1 VNNTH
6 FLVYSLNIINR
17 STGRWTMPITDWPE
31 LERPR
36 EKLLKKG
43 AKSLSDAELL
53 AIFLRT
59 GIKGKTA
66 VDLARDLINDFG
78 GLRNLLT
85 ANQQNFCQHLGLGPA
100 KYAQLQAV
108 LELSQRHL
116 FESLQRGDSLTD
128 ANATKLYFQAKMRDY
143 QHEVFACIYLDN
155 RNRIIQYSEL
165 FQGTLAGASVY
176 PREVVKQ
183 ALSYNAAAVIFAHNH
198 PSGVA
203 EPSLAD
209 KQITQ
214 QLRKALGLVEIRVLD
229 HIIVG
234 DGYCVSFTERGLL

>member
-1 VNNTH
+1 M
-6 FLVYSLNIINR
+6 S
-17 STGRWTMPITDWPE
+17 ITDWPK

-36 EKLLKKG
+36 EKLLAQG
-43 AKSLSDAELL
+43 SKSLSDAELL

-66 VDLARDLINDFG
+66 VDLARELINNFG

-85 ANQQNFCQHLGLGPA
+85 ASQKDFCQHRGLGPA

-116 FESLQRGDSLTD
+116 FESLTRSDSLTS
-128 ANATKLYFQAKMRDY
+128 AEATKHYFQAKMRDY
-143 QHEVFACIYLDN
+143 PHEVFACIYLDN

-183 ALSYNAAAVIFAHNH
+183 ALSFNAAAVIFAHNH

-203 EPSLAD
+203 EPSHAD

-214 QLRKALGLVEIRVLD
+214 QLRTALGVVEIRVLD

>member
-1 VNNTH
+1 
-6 FLVYSLNIINR
+6 
-17 STGRWTMPITDWPE
+17 MPITDWPA

-36 EKLLKKG
+36 EKLLSQG

-66 VDLARDLINDFG
+66 VDLARELIRNFG

-85 ANQQNFCQHLGLGPA
+85 ASKKDFCRHLGLGEA

-116 FESLQRGDSLTD
+116 LETLQRGDSLTSPE
-128 ANATKLYFQAKMRDY
+128 ATRDYFQAKMRDY
-143 QHEVFACIYLDN
+143 PHEVFACIYLDT
-155 RNRIIQYSEL
+155 RNRIIQYCEL
-165 FQGTLAGASVY
+165 FKGTLAGASVY

-198 PSGVA
+198 PSGIA
-203 EPSLAD
+203 EPSMAD

-214 QLRKALGLVEIRVLD
+214 QLRKALATVEIRVLD

-234 DGYCVSFTERGLL
+234 DGYSVSFTERGLL

>member
-1 VNNTH
+1 
-6 FLVYSLNIINR
+6 
-17 STGRWTMPITDWPE
+17 MPITDWPE

-36 EKLLKKG
+36 EKLLTHG
-43 AKSLSDAELL
+43 AAALSDAELL

-66 VDLARDLINDFG
+66 VDLARELIKGFG
-78 GLRNLLT
+78 GLRHLLT
-85 ANQQNFCQHLGLGPA
+85 APEKDFCQHPGLGPA

-128 ANATKLYFQAKMRDY
+128 ANTTKQYFQAKMRDY
-143 QHEVFACIYLDN
+143 QHEVFSCIYLDN
-155 RNRIIQYSEL
+155 RNRIIQYCEL
-165 FQGTLAGASVY
+165 FKGTLAGASVY

-203 EPSLAD
+203 EPSMAD

-214 QLRKALGLVEIRVLD
+214 QLRQALGVVEIRVLD

-234 DGYCVSFTERGLL
+234 DGYCVSFTERGLI

>member
-1 VNNTH
+1 
-6 FLVYSLNIINR
+6 
-17 STGRWTMPITDWPE
+17 MPITDWPA

-36 EKLLKKG
+36 EKLLNNG
-43 AKSLSDAELL
+43 AKTLSDAELL

-66 VDLARDLINDFG
+66 VDLARELIADFG
-78 GLRNLLT
+78 SLRHLLT
-85 ANQQNFCQHLGLGPA
+85 ASQKDFCQHLGLGQA

-116 FESLQRGDSLTD
+116 LETLQRGDSLTSPD
-128 ANATKLYFQAKMRDY
+128 ATKDYFQAKMRDY
-143 QHEVFACIYLDN
+143 PHEVFACIYLDN
-155 RNRIIQYSEL
+155 RHRIIQYCEL

-198 PSGVA
+198 PSGIA
-203 EPSLAD
+203 EPSQAD
-209 KQITQ
+209 KQMTR
-214 QLRKALGLVEIRVLD
+214 QLRTALGVVEIRVLD

>member
-1 VNNTH
+1 
-6 FLVYSLNIINR
+6 
-17 STGRWTMPITDWPE
+17 MPITDWPV

-36 EKLLKKG
+36 EKLLAQG
-43 AKSLSDAELL
+43 SKSLSDAELL

-66 VDLARDLINDFG
+66 VDLARELINNFG

-85 ANQQNFCQHLGLGPA
+85 ASQKDFCQHLGLGPA

-116 FESLQRGDSLTD
+116 FESLSRSDSLTSAD
-128 ANATKLYFQAKMRDY
+128 STKHYFQAKMRDY

-155 RNRIIQYSEL
+155 RNRIIQYCEL

-176 PREVVKQ
+176 PREVVTQ

-198 PSGVA
+198 PSGIA
-203 EPSLAD
+203 EPSHAD

-214 QLRKALGLVEIRVLD
+214 QLRTALSVVEIRVLD

>member
-1 VNNTH
+1 
-6 FLVYSLNIINR
+6 
-17 STGRWTMPITDWPE
+17 MPITDWPK

-36 EKLLKKG
+36 EKLLAQG
-43 AKSLSDAELL
+43 AASLSDAELL

-66 VDLARDLINDFG
+66 VDLARELIDNFG
-78 GLRNLLT
+78 SLRALLT
-85 ANQQNFCQHLGLGPA
+85 ASQKDFCQYLGLGQA

-116 FESLQRGDSLTD
+116 FESLTRSDSLTD
-128 ANATKLYFQAKMRDY
+128 AEATKQYFQAKMRDY
-143 QHEVFACIYLDN
+143 QHEVFACIFLDN

-183 ALSYNAAAVIFAHNH
+183 ALSYNAATVIFAHNH

-203 EPSLAD
+203 EPSMAD

-214 QLRKALGLVEIRVLD
+214 QLRKALSVVEIRVLD

-234 DGYCVSFTERGLL
+234 DGYCVSFTERGLI

>member
-1 VNNTH
+1 M
-6 FLVYSLNIINR
+6 S
-17 STGRWTMPITDWPE
+17 ITDWPTH
-31 LERPR
+31 ERPR
-36 EKLLKKG
+36 EKLLKQG
-43 AKSLSDAELL
+43 ATALSDAELL

-66 VDLARDLINDFG
+66 VDLARELIQNFG
-78 GLRNLLT
+78 GLRQLLT
-85 ANQQNFCQHLGLGPA
+85 ANEKDFCTHLGLGQA

-116 FESLQRGDSLTD
+116 LENLQRSDSITSPD
-128 ANATKLYFQAKMRDY
+128 ATKQYFQAKMRDY
-143 QHEVFACIYLDN
+143 PHEVFSCIYLDN
-155 RNRIIQYSEL
+155 RNRIINYCEL
-165 FQGTLAGASVY
+165 FKGTLAGANVY

-183 ALSYNAAAVIFAHNH
+183 ALSYNAASVIFAHNH

-203 EPSLAD
+203 EPSQAD
-209 KQITQ
+209 KQITL
-214 QLRKALGLVEIRVLD
+214 QLRNALGMVEIRVLD